1 MIRTLSV
8 FLGIVIL
15 CQFAMALSRRN
26 QQCIS
31 YPSDCRVRY
40 IKIKKEGSDY
50 LFETD
55 DPWSSKIS
63 LGQIHRNPNLNAEYE
78 EITKLSYDH
87 NHILK

>member
-26 QQCIS
+26 QKYIS
-31 YPSDCRVRY
+31 YPSDCRVKY
-40 IKIKKEGSDY
+40 IKIKNRGEDY
-50 LFETD
+50 LFKED
-55 DPWSSKIS
+55 DPWASKLK
-63 LGQIHRNPNLNAEYE
+63 LGEIHRNPNLNAQYD
-78 EITKLSYDH
+78 EITRLSYDH